1 MDSTRVREIDLP
13 YTFGLGVRYRL
24 SPRLELATQGLLRTW
39 SGANSDLLADG
50 APGAKN
56 TVDLSLGGEYVN
68 PRRPYQLPL
77 RFGVRYATNPFP
89 LPEGRSRARS
99 VFRSGR
105 EAASPSSAAGSTCRW
120 SISGGRPGNSR
131 SEPCRSPSE

>member
-1 MDSTRVREIDLP
+1 M
-13 YTFGLGVRYRL
+13 RYRL

-77 RFGVRYATNPFP
+77 RFGARYATNPFP
-89 LPEGRSRARS
+89 LSD
-99 VFRSGR
+99 
-105 EAASPSSAAGSTCRW
+105 GSQ
-120 SISGGRPGNSR
+120 
-131 SEPCRSPSE
+131 PSEVGVSIGSGARFAQQRGGLDLSLEYLWRSAGQFKERALQITLGVTVRP